1 MDKMMS
7 GELTARFSRLTTEE
21 AEMKLHEL
29 ENEVKRLSDELEE
42 AKTYFTPLPMHQNLE
57 KEMHVRNYQ
66 ISERNA
72 IRGNQ
77 MDCLLN
83 ILYPILHNPFM
94 RLLNLVFLRKYII
107 EYFGEYD
114 ASILYVHIRITNKKF
129 KREVIKQYRKYEK
142 DFWKKR
148 MEHNVSTK
156 ETYVNIIME
165 EEDSDVF
172 E

>member
-21 AEMKLHEL
+21 TEMKLHEL
-29 ENEVKRLSDELEE
+29 ENEVKRLSSEMAE
-42 AKTYFTPLPMHQNLE
+42 AKTYFTPLPVYQESENVMR
-57 KEMHVRNYQ
+57 VRFKQ
-66 ISERNA
+66 INERNV

-83 ILYPILHNPFM
+83 ILYPILRNPFM
-94 RLLNLVFLRKYII
+94 QLLNRFFLRKYII

-114 ASILYVHIRITNKKF
+114 VSTLYVHIRITDKKF
-129 KREVIKQYRKYEK
+129 KQEAIKQYRKYEK
-142 DFWKKR
+142 WFWKKR
-148 MEHNVSTK
+148 KEHNIPTK
-156 ETYVNIIME
+156 EALMNIAME
-165 EEDSDVF
+165 EEDSDVI